1 MSLFYMYFLHY
12 SLVYSSAL
20 SFTQFSA
27 ITKLNG
33 TNYKQWVKSLM
44 MNLTIMKLNMTLKVD
59 APPKP
64 LLRVLQRRKS
74 PLRGYSNSC
83 CLMIMENHLEYSI
96 YKRIPKIEN
105 TKEFLDAV
113 GRKYIEFSK
122 NEKY

>member
-113 GRKYIEFSK
+113 GRKYIELSK